1 MNAPE
6 SHIRN
11 IRKETIE
18 IIVSK
23 LNDILRRCMPG
34 EDREKEI
41 NELNLDIALLY
52 TKSQYL
58 ERRIHGIKL
67 LFDIVKELKYT

>member
-1 MNAPE
+1 M
-6 SHIRN
+6 S
-11 IRKETIE
+11 
-18 IIVSK
+18 
-23 LNDILRRCMPG
+23 G
-34 EDREKEI
+34 EDWEKEI

-67 LFDIVKELKYT
+67 LFDLVKELKYTSSSTVST